1 MVFDLSFDLTV
12 TLMLDL
18 VTHPPS
24 AETSVRLV
32 PAVSAFPS
40 TCQTR
45 EEAGLELEVR
55 QSKLRVWPTFAVS
68 GPLISTRSGATKS

>member
-1 MVFDLSFDLTV
+1 MVFDLSLGLMVTV
-12 TLMLDL
+12 MLDL
-18 VTHPPS
+18 VAQPPS
-24 AETSVRLV
+24 AELSVRLR
-32 PAVSAFPS
+32 PAVSALPS
-40 TCQTR
+40 TCQLR